1 MLHKETFDEAWERV
15 LSMKNSN
22 PDERRLKEVKK
33 AMENR
38 LIRIEDE
45 RRKLSKDIKV
55 TKQSIEKYSEIAS
68 KVDRI

>member
-1 MLHKETFDEAWERV
+1 MRKLYDNDFYKIARDLQTD
-15 LSMKNSN
+15 LS
-22 PDERRLKEVKK
+22 R
-33 AMENR
+33 MENR

>member
-1 MLHKETFDEAWERV
+1 MRKLYDNDFYKIARDLRTD
-15 LSMKNSN
+15 LS
-22 PDERRLKEVKK
+22 R
-33 AMENR
+33 MENR

-45 RRKLSKDIKV
+45 RRKLSEDIKI